1 MDTTQAMEE
10 YLDHLSI
17 LEPEWRNKDP
27 DLSGRAK
34 TSWVSVSTMLPPDK
48 DQSSSDKTLLDHV
61 KEGNCAAFKTA
72 NVDVDDLQSL
82 DPDSGMAYIHWAA
95 DRGHCEMVLSIVSA
109 GCNVDLIDSEGQTA
123 LHYAASCGHEAL
135 VKALLDANADKN
147 KKDCDGL
154 TPVESASEEV
164 IKLLLL

>member
-1 MDTTQAMEE
+1 M
-10 YLDHLSI
+10 
-17 LEPEWRNKDP
+17 
-27 DLSGRAK
+27 
-34 TSWVSVSTMLPPDK
+34 
-48 DQSSSDKTLLDHV
+48 
-61 KEGNCAAFKTA
+61 
-72 NVDVDDLQSL
+72 
-82 DPDSGMAYIHWAA
+82 
-95 DRGHCEMVLSIVSA
+95 SA